1 MTPRAAR
8 PVRYNARVGE
18 RRPVDVDN
26 RTGVMLTSGTHARAR
41 APRRR
46 RRRSRATVP
55 LVRALVSP
63 PGAGMSP
70 LFETVARVRDGAST
84 SLRALADAREE
95 AEALATALRIREDQ
109 VEALLRDVERADA
122 RLAETLARRR
132 DAERRVAAKGPPAP
146 LAEDLWAPPSAP
158 NRVDPWSPEDAAA
171 LEADDDRASRAR
183 RLIALAQTCSSR
195 SARLVGGGIA
205 RAEARDEDEDP
216 FRVRWA
222 PGRRRRRRA
231 SDKTPSAARRLGEET

>member
-1 MTPRAAR
+1 M
-8 PVRYNARVGE
+8 
-18 RRPVDVDN
+18 
-26 RTGVMLTSGTHARAR
+26 
-41 APRRR
+41 
-46 RRRSRATVP
+46 
-55 LVRALVSP
+55 
-63 PGAGMSP
+63 
-70 LFETVARVRDGAST
+70 
-84 SLRALADAREE
+84 RALADAREE

-132 DAERRVAAKGPPAP
+132 DAERRVAATGPPAP

-183 RLIALAQTCSSR
+183 RLITLARDVFEQER
-195 SARLVGGGIA
+195 RLVEA
-205 RAEARDEDEDP
+205 RNRAREEARDEDEDP

-222 PGRRRRRRA
+222 PRDAVDADGA